1 MGDQFFMSPA
11 MLPWGMERGTI
22 PQFLHLHFMEAQWD
36 KDQRDEE
43 IH

>member
-1 MGDQFFMSPA
+1 MLFMSPA
-11 MLPWGMERGTI
+11 MFPWGMERGTI